1 MTEIGRL
8 ITAMV
13 TPFDD
18 EGQVDYTRAKR
29 LANALLDSGSDGVIV
44 SGTTGESPTLTT
56 EEKIRLWGEIKDA
69 MGDRGAVVAGSGNY
83 STAESIELSHG
94 GGKGGRGRSCCWLSP
109 TTTSPRRKGLYQ
121 HFQGHFRPASTCR
134 VCSTT

>member
-18 EGQVDYTRAKR
+18 KGEVDYDQAKR
-29 LANALLDSGSDGVIV
+29 LANALIDSGSDGVIV

-56 EEKIRLWGEIKDA
+56 EEKMRL
-69 MGDRGAVVAGSGNY
+69 
-83 STAESIELSHG
+83 TAEVTL
-94 GGKGGRGRSCCWLSP
+94 
-109 TTTSPRRKGLYQ
+109 
-121 HFQGHFRPASTCR
+121 
-134 VCSTT
+134 